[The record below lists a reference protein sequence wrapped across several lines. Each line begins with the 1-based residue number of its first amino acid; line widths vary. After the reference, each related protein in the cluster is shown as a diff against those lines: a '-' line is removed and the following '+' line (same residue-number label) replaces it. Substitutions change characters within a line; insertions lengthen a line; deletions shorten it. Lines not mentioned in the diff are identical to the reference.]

1 MGADVRTDAE
11 VVALFMEPVEVRRFS
26 KDTFANVRISDGGW
40 WSYTHKVRDDA
51 QQTGYAARC
60 GSLDALHEVE
70 AKLTNK
76 QWKDYCAVFAVQNL
90 PQPSEGDTFA
100 DTVAW
105 DRAHLH
111 ASPFVKIRALAAVL
125 RDRGTE

>member
-1 MGADVRTDAE
+1 MVPEDADESEGFVAADVRSDAE
-11 VVALFMEPVEVRRFS
+11 VVCGFMEPVVGFRGMDYPKS
-26 KDTFANVRISDGGW
+26 LNGW
-40 WSYTHKVRDDA
+40 WLAELGAKKEPSELT
-51 QQTGYAARC
+51 
-60 GSLDALHEVE
+60 LDRLREVE
-70 AKLTNK
+70 AKLTDE
-76 QWKDYCAVFAVQNL
+76 QWKDYCAAFAVQNL

-125 RDRGTE
+125 RDRGSE